1 VPKLGLFTIERDAMK
16 TKLILLGGCL
26 FLGACAI
33 GNKHQYSG
41 VPPEVSI
48 GSKRPVAVGV
58 LDQRDYVL
66 DGSKTPAFVGISRGG
81 FGNPFDV
88 TTASERPLAEDF
100 RDTIVEVFKRNGIN
114 VREVA
119 LAPSRDERTARE
131 ALRKVGQERSLL
143 VALREWKSDTFT
155 NTALQYNVEISVYD
169 LAGKVL
175 ASKRIQG
182 NDNLGGDAL
191 NPPRHAREAVPV
203 AYRKKIDELLNSA
216 DIRSALQ

>member
-1 VPKLGLFTIERDAMK
+1 MK
-16 TKLILLGGCL
+16 IKFMLLGGCL

-41 VPPEVSI
+41 VPPEAAI
-48 GSKRPVAVGV
+48 ASKRSVAVGV
-58 LDQRDYVL
+58 LDQRDYVV
-66 DGSKTPAFVGISRGG
+66 DASKTPAFVGLSRGG
-81 FGNPFDV
+81 FGNPFEV
-88 TTASERPLAEDF
+88 TTASDRPLAEDF
-100 RDTIVEVFKRNGIN
+100 RDTIVEVFKRNGI
-114 VREVA
+114 VVSGVA
-119 LAPSRDERTARE
+119 LAPSRDNATARE
-131 ALRKVGQERSLL
+131 ALLKIGQERALL

-155 NTALQYNVEISVYD
+155 NTALQYNVEMTVYD
-169 LAGKVL
+169 VAGKVL

-191 NPPRHAREAVPV
+191 NPPGHARQAVPI

>member
-1 VPKLGLFTIERDAMK
+1 MNTQFIV
-16 TKLILLGGCL
+16 LGGCL

-41 VPPEVSI
+41 VPPEATLA
-48 GSKRPVAVGV
+48 SKRSVAVGV

-66 DGSKTPAFVGISRGG
+66 DGSKTPAFVGLSRGG

-88 TTASERPLAEDF
+88 TTASDKPLAEDF
-100 RDTIVEVFKRNGIN
+100 RDTIVDVFRRNGIV
-114 VREVA
+114 VRELA
-119 LAPSRDERTARE
+119 LAASRDEATARTA
-131 ALRKVGQERSLL
+131 LLKIGQERVLL
-143 VALREWKSDTFT
+143 VALREWKSDTYT
-155 NTALQYNVEISVYD
+155 NTTLQYNVEMTVYD
-169 LAGKVL
+169 VGGKML

-191 NPPRHAREAVPV
+191 NPPGHARQAVPV